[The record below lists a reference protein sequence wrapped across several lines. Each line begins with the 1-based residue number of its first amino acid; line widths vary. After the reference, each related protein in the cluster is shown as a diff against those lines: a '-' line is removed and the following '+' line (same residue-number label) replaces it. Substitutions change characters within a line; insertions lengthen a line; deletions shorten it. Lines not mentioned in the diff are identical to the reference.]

1 MLTRFMLTF
10 KQYRKVRAMDPMN
23 KPEWFQIA
31 ENDGVKPRK
40 TVKRGVR
47 AFALSLP
54 LLAIG
59 IGVVVAQS
67 SDESPAN
74 ADSTSVAATASP
86 KVSTPSVAPKV
97 VSAPSKSV
105 QPAIAKPPKAPTDG
119 EDDDHREGG
128 EHEEFG
134 DDD

>member
-1 MLTRFMLTF
+1 
-10 KQYRKVRAMDPMN
+10 MDPMN

-86 KVSTPSVAPKV
+86 KVSTPSVVTSTPDQPKQ
-97 VSAPSKSV
+97 PS
-105 QPAIAKPPKAPTDG
+105 IAKPPAAPRG
-119 EDDDHREGG
+119 GDDDRHEGG

>member
-1 MLTRFMLTF
+1 MLTHFMLTF
-10 KQYRKVRAMDPMN
+10 KKYRKVRAMDPMN

-86 KVSTPSVAPKV
+86 KVSTPSDVTSTPEQTN
-97 VSAPSKSV
+97 
-105 QPAIAKPPKAPTDG
+105 QPAIAKPPAAPRG
-119 EDDDHREGG
+119 GDDDEREGG

>member
-74 ADSTSVAATASP
+74 ADSTAVASTASP
-86 KVSTPSVAPKV
+86 KISTPSVVTSTPEQSKQ
-97 VSAPSKSV
+97 PS
-105 QPAIAKPPKAPTDG
+105 IAKPPAAPRG
-119 EDDDHREGG
+119 GDDDEREGG